1 MESKEKSNARNLPFF
16 GYRHV
21 VALIGFLSCFLINI
35 QRMSLGVSIV
45 AMVNQT
51 TVHLAH
57 FNSSIKVCPMSNL
70 TRINM
75 KQNAQ
80 GEFSWSTQ
88 EQGYVLGAGF
98 LGFCIATLPTSK
110 LAKTFQARR
119 MVLYGSILT
128 SLATFISPLAARW
141 HVNLM
146 IGAMFARGLGQGC
159 LFISLFDL
167 MANWFPRKERGLLS
181 TFVISGYSLGSAVAS
196 AVTGCICNIQDL
208 GWAGVFYIVGGF
220 GIFHAILSCLVLH
233 ETPQE
238 HPRISFKELIYLSD
252 NEEKGGSNKKQS
264 TPWLKIFTSVP
275 FYALLIGLL
284 GQYWTFSYFWTVHS
298 TFLGTIQHFPITEN
312 GYWSCLP
319 FLMKA
324 FGEYST
330 SSIANWLLMKNYIT
344 IDVLR
349 RGCNMIGCI
358 GFSAA
363 VFGTYLSECNGS
375 MSAVTAAVSMFFT
388 GVATPG
394 AMIAC
399 IDMAPRFAGSL
410 SGLLNGAGCTM
421 SFFVPILVGIL
432 TKNKV
437 LSEWHLVFFI
447 SIAVVLSS
455 GVVFAIFGSAKVQP
469 WNFVEEE
476 SFKDINMVEK
486 NGISPQSLHIFS
498 KPHT

>member
-1 MESKEKSNARNLPFF
+1 
-16 GYRHV
+16 
-21 VALIGFLSCFLINI
+21 
-35 QRMSLGVSIV
+35 
-45 AMVNQT
+45 
-51 TVHLAH
+51 
-57 FNSSIKVCPMSNL
+57 
-70 TRINM
+70 
-75 KQNAQ
+75 
-80 GEFSWSTQ
+80 
-88 EQGYVLGAGF
+88 
-98 LGFCIATLPTSK
+98 
-110 LAKTFQARR
+110 
-119 MVLYGSILT
+119 
-128 SLATFISPLAARW
+128 
-141 HVNLM
+141 
-146 IGAMFARGLGQGC
+146 
-159 LFISLFDL
+159 

-238 HPRISFKELIYLSD
+238 HPRISSKELIYLSD
-252 NEEKGGSNKKQS
+252 NEEKGGSNQ
-264 TPWLKIFTSVP
+264 
-275 FYALLIGLL
+275 
-284 GQYWTFSYFWTVHS
+284 
-298 TFLGTIQHFPITEN
+298 N

-421 SFFVPILVGIL
+421 SFLVSILVGIL
-432 TKNKV
+432 TKNKI

-455 GVVFAIFGSAKVQP
+455 GVVFAVFGSAKVQP
-469 WNFVEEE
+469 WNFVQKE
-476 SFKDINMVEK
+476 SSKDINMVEK
-486 NGISPQSLHIFS
+486 NGISPQITNSYQDKDLMCQCSIKGTVNFREAVSPMESLVDREERWEILSRRSSLKLGWNKS
-498 KPHT
+498 KRTVTYMVLKDTTNDKHNLDPFYDEFRGSRSDTVNRWH